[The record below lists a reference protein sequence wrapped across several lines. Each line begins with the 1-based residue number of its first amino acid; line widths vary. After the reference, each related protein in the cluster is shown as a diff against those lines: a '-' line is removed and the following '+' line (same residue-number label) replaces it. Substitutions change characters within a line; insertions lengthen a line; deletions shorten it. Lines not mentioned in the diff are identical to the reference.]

1 MSISVCT
8 DDVRLGTELWNWYCT
23 RIERVYN
30 IIKSAKAA
38 ALHKLKGINMSG
50 LDTPPSMV
58 NREQLWGN
66 RLPTGQLLCS
76 QHGISE
82 TPAEKWILQCKA
94 VKKTACAPGHD
105 IIESCVCNANF
116 C

>member
-50 LDTPPSMV
+50 LDTPPFYGKQRAVVGKQVTHWSV
-58 NREQLWGN
+58 IVF
-66 RLPTGQLLCS
+66 PTW
-76 QHGISE
+76 HFRD
-82 TPAEKWILQCKA
+82 
-94 VKKTACAPGHD
+94 PG
-105 IIESCVCNANF
+105 
-116 C
+116 